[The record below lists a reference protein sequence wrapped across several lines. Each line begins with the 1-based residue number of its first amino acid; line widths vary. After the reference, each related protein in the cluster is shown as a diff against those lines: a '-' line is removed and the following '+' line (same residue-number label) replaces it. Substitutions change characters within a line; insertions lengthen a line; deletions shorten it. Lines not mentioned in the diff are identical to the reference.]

1 MATWQTFHRTIRCSG
16 LRHQNFKISRIR
28 HWLHLTP
35 RWGTTSASFASLVY
49 KMSHEEFLVEDVS
62 NEKLSCDIRRRR
74 IEEKGRRRFNWKAVI
89 VIPTNQPTNQAT
101 KPSMLFSFG
110 VGKKIFELS
119 VVAGINF
126 CSGFEGLDE
135 KKCQL
140 FQKKKLGEFK
150 IGSIFSNPGKR
161 KELGNF
167 FHLRFEQQ
175 IEQRYLK
182 KGGTAVIMV
191 LWLT

>member
-1 MATWQTFHRTIRCSG
+1 MATWQFFFVLFDVQGFDI
-16 LRHQNFKISRIR
+16 KISRFRGFDI
-28 HWLHLTP
+28 LHLTP
-35 RWGTTSASFASLVY
+35 RCGATSASFESFVSFVY
-49 KMSHEEFLVEDVS
+49 KTSHGEFLVEDVS

-135 KKCQL
+135 KKWQL
-140 FQKKKLGEFK
+140 FQKKKNSANLKSDQFSRIRERGRSLKFFF
-150 IGSIFSNPGKR
+150 IFVLSNK
-161 KELGNF
+161 
-167 FHLRFEQQ
+167 
-175 IEQRYLK
+175 
-182 KGGTAVIMV
+182 
-191 LWLT
+191 

>member
-135 KKCQL
+135 KKWQL
-140 FQKKKLGEFK
+140 FQKKKNSANLKSDQFSRIRERGRSLKFFF
-150 IGSIFSNPGKR
+150 IFVLSNK
-161 KELGNF
+161 
-167 FHLRFEQQ
+167 
-175 IEQRYLK
+175 
-182 KGGTAVIMV
+182 
-191 LWLT
+191 

>member
-89 VIPTNQPTNQAT
+89 VIPTNQPTKQRNLRCC
-101 KPSMLFSFG
+101 SLLVLGRRSLSFLWWLG
-110 VGKKIFELS
+110 LTFAAALRDWMKKS
-119 VVAGINF
+119 
-126 CSGFEGLDE
+126 
-135 KKCQL
+135 
-140 FQKKKLGEFK
+140 
-150 IGSIFSNPGKR
+150 
-161 KELGNF
+161 GNF
-167 FHLRFEQQ
+167 FKKKKNSAN
-175 IEQRYLK
+175 LK
-182 KGGTAVIMV
+182 SDQFSGIRERGRSLEIFFIFV
-191 LWLT
+191 LSNK